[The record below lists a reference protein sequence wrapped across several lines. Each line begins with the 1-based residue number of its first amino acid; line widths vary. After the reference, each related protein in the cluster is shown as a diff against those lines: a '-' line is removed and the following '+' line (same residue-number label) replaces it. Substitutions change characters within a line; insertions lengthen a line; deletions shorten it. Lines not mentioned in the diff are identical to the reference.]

1 MQWVIV
7 FYSFGGPEA
16 QGDLIR
22 WFQLGGL
29 WNFVAFHGAFG
40 LIGFMLRQFE
50 IAGLVGIRPY
60 NAFAFS
66 AVIAVFTSIFLI
78 YPLGQQLVGSSH
90 HHLVS
95 QQSSDIS
102 YSFKV
107 STI

>member
-1 MQWVIV
+1 MGHSLLFLW
-7 FYSFGGPEA
+7 GPEA

-60 NAFAFS
+60 NALAFS
-66 AVIAVFTSIFLI
+66 AVIAVFTSIFLN
-78 YPLGQQLVGSSH
+78 L
-90 HHLVS
+90 
-95 QQSSDIS
+95 
-102 YSFKV
+102 SFR
-107 STI
+107 TA